1 MSSRMPKFQSS
12 AISLVASCA
21 LLACGSI
28 PPDKKYERPALDVP
42 ATLASGTAAT
52 GSAVNAISTD
62 WLAWWKA
69 FQDPVLDA
77 LLAEAAS
84 NSQDLALAT
93 ARIAEARAT
102 LDQNRSNFYP
112 LVDLNA
118 SVNRRRSSENSG
130 TFNSAAGAYSG
141 DGQFGLSASYE
152 FDFWGKYARADDA
165 GRARLL
171 SQAASR
177 GTVLTTLYANVAQSY
192 FALRALDAQQVL
204 AEQTL
209 ATRQE
214 NLRLQKRRLEGGV
227 VGELDVRQAESEAA
241 SVQATLQLTLQN
253 RANAESALAMLLG
266 RKPSDIF
273 RPVLARGTAVGALV
287 ATVAIPADLPSDVLA
302 RRPDIISAEQNLIAA
317 NADIGQARAA
327 FFPKLS
333 LTAGLGLQSK
343 DLSNLF
349 DPASLFWNLL
359 GNLTQPVF
367 RAGAIGAVVAAANAR
382 EQQALAQYT
391 QTVQN
396 AFRDVHD
403 ALNNVAVGRDVTATT
418 ARRIDAL
425 RSTLRLADLR
435 YKNGYSSYLEV
446 LNAQRDLA
454 QAEVG
459 LIDIQR
465 SQLNAVVSLYKALG
479 GGWDASTLVGQVGK

>member
-1 MSSRMPKFQSS
+1 M
-12 AISLVASCA
+12 SLVAACA
-21 LLACGSI
+21 MLACGSM
-28 PPDKKYERPALDVP
+28 PPDKEYEQPALDVP
-42 ATLASGTAAT
+42 STLSSGSARASPPATAA
-52 GSAVNAISTD
+52 GID
-62 WLAWWKA
+62 WLTWWKA
-69 FQDPVLDA
+69 FQDPVLEA
-77 LLAEAAS
+77 LLAEAAG

-102 LDQNRSNFYP
+102 LDQNQSNFYP
-112 LVDLNA
+112 SVDLNA

-130 TFNSAAGAYSG
+130 TFNPGAGAYSG

-165 GRARLL
+165 ARARLL
-171 SQAASR
+171 SQATSR
-177 GTVLTTLYANVAQSY
+177 GTVLTTLYANMAQSY

-209 ATRQE
+209 ATRME

-227 VGELDVRQAESEAA
+227 VGELDVRQADSEAA

-253 RANAESALAMLLG
+253 RSNAESALAVLLG

-273 RPVLARGTAVGALV
+273 RPVVARGTAVGALV

-302 RRPDIISAEQNLIAA
+302 SRPDIISAEQNLIAA

-349 DPASLFWNLL
+349 DPASLFWN
-359 GNLTQPVF
+359 PCW
-367 RAGAIGAVVAAANAR
+367 AA
-382 EQQALAQYT
+382 
-391 QTVQN
+391 
-396 AFRDVHD
+396 
-403 ALNNVAVGRDVTATT
+403 
-418 ARRIDAL
+418 
-425 RSTLRLADLR
+425 S
-435 YKNGYSSYLEV
+435 
-446 LNAQRDLA
+446 
-454 QAEVG
+454 
-459 LIDIQR
+459 R
-465 SQLNAVVSLYKALG
+465 SQSFAPEPSVQWWLQPMR
-479 GGWDASTLVGQVGK
+479 ASSRPWPSTRRRCKTPFVMCMTH